1 MPWAILFLLVKKV
14 KTASNEYKIIDMGL
28 MQRSAVKCHLQQ
40 SLVNRT
46 KVKRVVFK
54 YSDYIEVDGVSPP
67 YIDNALYTFL

>member
-1 MPWAILFLLVKKV
+1 
-14 KTASNEYKIIDMGL
+14 
-28 MQRSAVKCHLQQ
+28 MQMSALKCHLQQ

-54 YSDYIEVDGVSPP
+54 YSDYIEVDGVSPL